1 MRPADLVYAVDER
14 PPLPQWLL
22 LGLQYAVMVAT
33 YLVIV
38 VIIISHAHVS
48 SAVATNVLSLALIAA
63 AIGTALQSLHKGPIG
78 AGFLAPPVFSAIYL
92 APSVLAAEIGGL
104 PLVFGMTIFA
114 GLIEIV
120 LAFALR
126 RLRVIFQPIL
136 SGLTVF
142 VVGLQL
148 GLVGI
153 GEVLDVT
160 HVDLA
165 AFPLHV
171 AVTTLTLGVCIA
183 LSIWGKGAIRLFC
196 SLAGLSIGVISAASV
211 GMIGAIAQARI
222 DAAPLFQVPGF
233 DSLSYSFQP
242 GLIPAFLAAA
252 LAATLRTVGVVTT
265 CQRINDAAWK
275 RPDMGNIRKGILA
288 DGLGSLIGGLL
299 GAPGMNIAPSLVSIS
314 GATGA
319 TSRVIAYVAAAILLL
334 LAFLPKLA
342 AAFLALPLEVAGAVL
357 VFTASFMITSGMQII
372 LSRTPD
378 TRAIYVIGISTLLAL
393 SKKVFP
399 DYFTALS
406 PLEQSLASSPLALG
420 LMAAVALTLLFRF
433 GTTQTAVLTL
443 APGEDADGR
452 VGDFIRH
459 QAAQWKVDAEAAEN
473 CRASIVGV
481 LAYLK
486 AHALHDSDITLRA
499 RFDGIDLVLAIDYRG
514 RMIPAAGVQV
524 VTREPSARTE
534 DLQDEE
540 APAYVGLRN
549 FLRNIHADQKHVA
562 SQGPDVR
569 IRLRFAV

>member
-1 MRPADLVYAVDER
+1 
-14 PPLPQWLL
+14 
-22 LGLQYAVMVAT
+22 
-33 YLVIV
+33 
-38 VIIISHAHVS
+38 
-48 SAVATNVLSLALIAA
+48 
-63 AIGTALQSLHKGPIG
+63 
-78 AGFLAPPVFSAIYL
+78 
-92 APSVLAAEIGGL
+92 
-104 PLVFGMTIFA
+104 
-114 GLIEIV
+114 
-120 LAFALR
+120 
-126 RLRVIFQPIL
+126 
-136 SGLTVF
+136 
-142 VVGLQL
+142 
-148 GLVGI
+148 
-153 GEVLDVT
+153 
-160 HVDLA
+160 
-165 AFPLHV
+165 
-171 AVTTLTLGVCIA
+171 
-183 LSIWGKGAIRLFC
+183 
-196 SLAGLSIGVISAASV
+196 
-211 GMIGAIAQARI
+211 
-222 DAAPLFQVPGF
+222 
-233 DSLSYSFQP
+233 
-242 GLIPAFLAAA
+242 
-252 LAATLRTVGVVTT
+252 
-265 CQRINDAAWK
+265 
-275 RPDMGNIRKGILA
+275 
-288 DGLGSLIGGLL
+288 
-299 GAPGMNIAPSLVSIS
+299 
-314 GATGA
+314 
-319 TSRVIAYVAAAILLL
+319 VIAYVAAAILLL